1 MSEGKKIESKKYGL
15 SKQELDRLRYL
26 VSLTR
31 DKEEMIN
38 ALTDR
43 YKTYLVV
50 EVFKRLSIEP
60 KLFPFAKV
68 NLNTGEL
75 VIDQPQKEK
84 NAQDK
89 KQAQGKKSPVSPKPQ
104 A

>member
-1 MSEGKKIESKKYGL
+1 MSEGQKIKSKKYGL

-84 NAQDK
+84 NVEEQVR
-89 KQAQGKKSPVSPKPQ
+89 GKKEPVSPKPQ